1 MRSRLL
7 RPPTAG
13 TAYASSDDDEDA
25 AADGSLPAQWWRE
38 IVTLNIW
45 LGPFRVPRPI
55 TLLLAVLTGWR
66 GGAVGIAVFALVVVM
81 YTLFSA
87 SSGAYAPEARQRAFA
102 KELRREARETAASRA
117 PHEAPR

>member
-7 RPPTAG
+7 RPPAAG

-25 AADGSLPAQWWRE
+25 AAEERSLPAQWWKE

-45 LGPFRVPRPI
+45 LGPFRVPRASHRYS
-55 TLLLAVLTGWR
+55 LALLTGWR
-66 GGAVGIAVFALVVVM
+66 GGAVGLAVFALVVVM
-81 YTLFSA
+81 YALFSA

-102 KELRREARETAASRA
+102 KELREEAREGGAR
-117 PHEAPR
+117 

>member
-7 RPPTAG
+7 KPPAAG

-102 KELRREARETAASRA
+102 KELRREARENRCEPCAA
-117 PHEAPR
+117 

>member
-7 RPPTAG
+7 RPPAAG
-13 TAYASSDDDEDA
+13 TAYASSDDDDDA
-25 AADGSLPAQWWRE
+25 AADGSLPAQWWKE

-45 LGPFRVPRPI
+45 LGPFRVPRAV
-55 TLLLAVLTGWR
+55 TVCLALITGWR
-66 GGAVGIAVFALVVVM
+66 GGAVGLAVFALVVVM

-102 KELRREARETAASRA
+102 KELRREARENRCEPCA
-117 PHEAPR
+117 P

>member
-7 RPPTAG
+7 RPPATG

-25 AADGSLPAQWWRE
+25 GAAGSLPAQWWKE

-55 TLLLAVLTGWR
+55 TLLLAALTGYR
-66 GGAVGIAVFALVVVM
+66 GGAVGLAVFAFVVVL
-81 YTLFSA
+81 YALFSA

-102 KELRREARETAASRA
+102 KELRREARENRCEPCAA
-117 PHEAPR
+117 

>member
-7 RPPTAG
+7 RPPAAG

-25 AADGSLPAQWWRE
+25 AAEGSGSLPAQWWKE

-45 LGPFRVPRPI
+45 LGPFRVPR
-55 TLLLAVLTGWR
+55 AVTVCLGLFTGYR
-66 GGAVGIAVFALVVVM
+66 GGAVGLAVFALVVVM

-102 KELRREARETAASRA
+102 KELRREARESRCEPCAA
-117 PHEAPR
+117 

>member
-7 RPPTAG
+7 KPPAAG

-25 AADGSLPAQWWRE
+25 AAEGSGSLPAQWWKE

-45 LGPFRVPRPI
+45 LGPFRVPRAV
-55 TLLLAVLTGWR
+55 TALLALITGYR
-66 GGAVGIAVFALVVVM
+66 GGAVGLAVFSFVVVL
-81 YTLFSA
+81 YALFSA

-102 KELRREARETAASRA
+102 KELRLSLI
-117 PHEAPR
+117 HI

>member
-7 RPPTAG
+7 KPPAAG

-25 AADGSLPAQWWRE
+25 AAEGSGSLPAQWWKE

-55 TLLLAVLTGWR
+55 TLLLAVITGYR
-66 GGAVGIAVFALVVVM
+66 GGAVGLAVFVFVVVL
-81 YTLFSA
+81 YALFSA

-102 KELRREARETAASRA
+102 KELRREARESRCEPCAA
-117 PHEAPR
+117 

>member
-7 RPPTAG
+7 RPPAAG

-25 AADGSLPAQWWRE
+25 AAEGSGSLPAQWWKE

-45 LGPFRVPRPI
+45 LGPFRVPRAV
-55 TLLLAVLTGWR
+55 TVCLALFTSYR
-66 GGAVGIAVFALVVVM
+66 SGAVGLAVFVFVIVLYA
-81 YTLFSA
+81 LFSA

-102 KELRREARETAASRA
+102 KELRREARESRCEPCAA
-117 PHEAPR
+117 

>member
-7 RPPTAG
+7 RPPATG
-13 TAYASSDDDEDA
+13 TAYASSDEDEDA
-25 AADGSLPAQWWRE
+25 AAEGSGSLPAQWWKE

-45 LGPFRVPRPI
+45 LGPFRVPRAV
-55 TLLLAVLTGWR
+55 TVCLALLTGWR
-66 GGAVGIAVFALVVVM
+66 GGVVGLAVFALVVVM

-102 KELRREARETAASRA
+102 KELRREARENRCEPCAA
-117 PHEAPR
+117 

>member
-7 RPPTAG
+7 RPPAAG
-13 TAYASSDDDEDA
+13 TAYASSDADEDA
-25 AADGSLPAQWWRE
+25 AAEGSGSLPAQWWKE

-55 TLLLAVLTGWR
+55 TLLLAVLTGYR
-66 GGAVGIAVFALVVVM
+66 GGAVGLAVFAFVVVL
-81 YTLFSA
+81 YALFSA

-102 KELRREARETAASRA
+102 KELRREARENRCEPCA
-117 PHEAPR
+117 P

>member
-7 RPPTAG
+7 RPPAAG

-25 AADGSLPAQWWRE
+25 AAEGSLPAQWWKE

-55 TLLLAVLTGWR
+55 TLLLAVLTGYR
-66 GGAVGIAVFALVVVM
+66 GGAVGLAVFAFVIVL
-81 YTLFSA
+81 YALFSA

-102 KELRREARETAASRA
+102 KELRREARERPREPSCAA
-117 PHEAPR
+117 

>member
-7 RPPTAG
+7 RPPAAG

-25 AADGSLPAQWWRE
+25 AAEGSGSLPAQWWKE

-45 LGPFRVPRPI
+45 LGPFRVPRAV
-55 TLLLAVLTGWR
+55 TALLAVLTGYR
-66 GGAVGIAVFALVVVM
+66 GGAVGLAVFVFVIVLYA
-81 YTLFSA
+81 LFSA

-102 KELRREARETAASRA
+102 KELRREARESRCEPCAA
-117 PHEAPR
+117 

>member
-7 RPPTAG
+7 RPPAAG

-25 AADGSLPAQWWRE
+25 AAEGSGSLPAQWWKE

-55 TLLLAVLTGWR
+55 TLLLAAFTGYR
-66 GGAVGIAVFALVVVM
+66 GGAVGLAVFAFVVVL
-81 YTLFSA
+81 YALFSA

-102 KELRREARETAASRA
+102 KELRREARESRCEPCAA
-117 PHEAPR
+117 

>member
-7 RPPTAG
+7 RPPAAG

-38 IVTLNIW
+38 ITTLNIW

-55 TLLLAVLTGWR
+55 TLLLAVLTGYR
-66 GGAVGIAVFALVVVM
+66 GGAVGLAVFAFVVVL
-81 YTLFSA
+81 YALFSA

-102 KELRREARETAASRA
+102 KELRREARESRCEPCAA
-117 PHEAPR
+117 

>member
-7 RPPTAG
+7 RPPAAG

-25 AADGSLPAQWWRE
+25 AAEGSLPAQWWKE

-45 LGPFRVPRPI
+45 LGPFRVPRAV
-55 TLLLAVLTGWR
+55 TVCLALLTGWR
-66 GGAVGIAVFALVVVM
+66 GGVVGLAVFALVVVM

-102 KELRREARETAASRA
+102 KELRREARESRCEPCAA
-117 PHEAPR
+117 

>member
-7 RPPTAG
+7 RPPAAG
-13 TAYASSDDDEDA
+13 TAYASSDDDDDDA
-25 AADGSLPAQWWRE
+25 AEGSLPVQWWKE

-55 TLLLAVLTGWR
+55 TLLLAALTGYR
-66 GGAVGIAVFALVVVM
+66 CGAVGLAVFAFVVVL
-81 YTLFSA
+81 YALFSA

-102 KELRREARETAASRA
+102 KELRREARESRCEPCAA
-117 PHEAPR
+117 

>member
-7 RPPTAG
+7 RTPAAG

-25 AADGSLPAQWWRE
+25 AAEGSGSLPAQWWKE

-55 TLLLAVLTGWR
+55 TLLLAVLTGYR
-66 GGAVGIAVFALVVVM
+66 SAVGLVVFAFVIVL
-81 YTLFSA
+81 YALFSA

-102 KELRREARETAASRA
+102 KELRREARENRCEPCAA
-117 PHEAPR
+117 

>member
-7 RPPTAG
+7 RPPSAG

-25 AADGSLPAQWWRE
+25 AAEGSLPAQWWKE

-66 GGAVGIAVFALVVVM
+66 GGAVGLAVFAFVIVL
-81 YTLFSA
+81 YALFSA

-102 KELRREARETAASRA
+102 KELRREARETRCEPCA
-117 PHEAPR
+117 P

>member
-7 RPPTAG
+7 KPPAAG

-25 AADGSLPAQWWRE
+25 AAEGSLPAQWWKE

-45 LGPFRVPRPI
+45 LGPFRVPRAV
-55 TLLLAVLTGWR
+55 TLLLAVLTGYR
-66 GGAVGIAVFALVVVM
+66 SAVGLVVFAFVIVL
-81 YTLFSA
+81 YALFSA

-102 KELRREARETAASRA
+102 KELRREARETRCEPCAA
-117 PHEAPR
+117 

>member
-7 RPPTAG
+7 RPPAAG
-13 TAYASSDDDEDA
+13 TAYASSDDDDA
-25 AADGSLPAQWWRE
+25 DDDQDTGSLFTKWARE
-38 IVTLNIW
+38 IVTLNVW

-66 GGAVGIAVFALVVVM
+66 GGGVGLVVFALVVVM

-87 SSGAYAPEARQRAFA
+87 SSGAYAPEARQKAFA
-102 KELRREARETAASRA
+102 KELRREARENRCEPCAA
-117 PHEAPR
+117 